1 MQERLVYNKKV
12 DTLRINPQTG
22 PFKQG
27 RNMSKKHL
35 ILTKP
40 GIILGNLITTGAGFA
55 LASKGDPDYRLL
67 LLTLLGLSLII
78 AAACV
83 CNNYIDRAAD
93 QKMERTKN
101 RPLVT
106 GTISTPNAL
115 CFAAL
120 LLLSGSFILFHYT
133 NLLALYIALFGFFVY
148 VVIYSFYKYHSSH
161 ATAIGSI
168 AGATPPLVGYA
179 ALAGTIDPPALLLYS
194 ILVLWQMPHF
204 YAIAVYRL
212 KEYAAASIPVLPLEK
227 GMATTKIQMLI
238 YTIAFCIVAALPAY
252 YGYAGTIYFCVTA
265 LVSLFWLYTSL
276 KGFTAKNETLW
287 ARKMFFVSL
296 FVITALCITL
306 SFDQFRAL

>member
-1 MQERLVYNKKV
+1 MHQCLVYNKKV
-12 DTLRINPQTG
+12 DTVKPNPHTH
-22 PFKQG
+22 FFNKVKT
-27 RNMSKKHL
+27 MSKKHL

-55 LASKGDPDYRLL
+55 LASHGHPDYKLL
-67 LLTLLGLSLII
+67 SLTLLGLSLII

-93 QKMERTKN
+93 QKMERTKH
-101 RPLVT
+101 RPLAT
-106 GTISTPNAL
+106 GTISTANAL

-133 NLLALYIALFGFFVY
+133 NLLALSIALFGFFVY

-161 ATAIGSI
+161 STAIGSI

-204 YAIAVYRL
+204 YAIAVYRI

-227 GMATTKIQMLI
+227 GMTTTKIQMFL
-238 YTIAFCIVAALPAY
+238 YTVVFCVAAVLPTY
-252 YGYAGTIYFCVTA
+252 YGYSGSIYFCVA
-265 LVSLFWLYTSL
+265 VLVSLWWLYTSI
-276 KGFTAKNETLW
+276 KGFTTKNDTLW
-287 ARKMFFVSL
+287 ARQMFFVSL
-296 FVITALCITL
+296 FVITALCIAL
-306 SFDQFRAL
+306 SLDQVRGL